1 MHGIAPM
8 SRILIAHASRFGQ
21 TRTLAEAIAKRL
33 RARGHTVD
41 IACARSSSLPAPDDY
56 DAVILGSR
64 IELGH
69 HAPEIIEYIREHR
82 ATLEYMPTAFFSV
95 SLAAA
100 VPFAGLDPR
109 GYLMRTFRDLDWL
122 PDHAAAF
129 GRVGT
134 PQVGQLADLVA
145 VALPSMPELT
155 EMSPAFG
162 PM

>member
-1 MHGIAPM
+1 M

-33 RARGHTVD
+33 RARGHTVA
-41 IACARSSSLPAPDDY
+41 IACARTERIPAPASF
-56 DAVILGSR
+56 DAIILGSR

-69 HAPEIIEYIREHR
+69 HAPEIVEYIRTYR
-82 ATLEYMPTAFFSV
+82 AELDLKPTAFFSV

-109 GYLMRTFRDLDWL
+109 GYLMKTFRELDWL
-122 PDHAAAF
+122 PDHAASF

-145 VALPSMPELT
+145 VALPSMPELA
-155 EMSPAFG
+155 EMSPAYG

>member
-1 MHGIAPM
+1 M
-8 SRILIAHASRFGQ
+8 SRILIAHSSRFGQ
-21 TRTLAEAIAKRL
+21 TRTLSEAIAKRL

-41 IACARSSSLPAPDDY
+41 IACARTGALPPPASY

-69 HAPEIIEYIREHR
+69 HAPEI
-82 ATLEYMPTAFFSV
+82 LEYVRDHREDLEHMPTAFFSV

-109 GYLMRTFRDLDWL
+109 GYLMKTFRDLDWL

-145 VALPSMPELT
+145 VALPSMPEVP

>member
-1 MHGIAPM
+1 M

-21 TRTLAEAIAKRL
+21 TRTLAHALATRL

-41 IACARSSSLPAPDDY
+41 IACARDVSLPPPASY

-69 HAPEIIEYIREHR
+69 HAPEIIDYIREHR
-82 ATLEYMPTAFFSV
+82 AELETRPSAFYSV

-100 VPFAGLDPR
+100 VPFAGVDPR
-109 GYLMRTFRDLDWL
+109 GYLLKMFRELDWV
-122 PDHAAAF
+122 PDHAVAF

-134 PQVGQLADLVA
+134 PQVSQLADLVA
-145 VALPSMPELT
+145 TALPSLPELA
-155 EMSPAFG
+155 EMSPAYG

>member
-1 MHGIAPM
+1 M

-33 RARGHTVD
+33 RARGHTVE
-41 IACARSSSLPAPDDY
+41 IACARTERVPAPDSY
-56 DAVILGSR
+56 DAIILGSR

-69 HAPEIIEYIREHR
+69 HAPEIIDYIREYR
-82 ATLEYMPTAFFSV
+82 EELEVKPTAFFSV

-109 GYLMRTFRDLDWL
+109 GYLMKTFRELDWL

-145 VALPSMPELT
+145 VALPSIPELV

>member
-1 MHGIAPM
+1 M

-21 TRTLAEAIAKRL
+21 TRSLADAIATRL

-41 IACARSSSLPAPDDY
+41 IACARDASLPAPDSY

-69 HAPEIIEYIREHR
+69 HAPEIVEYIRDHRVQLEH
-82 ATLEYMPTAFFSV
+82 MPTAFFSV

-109 GYLMRTFRDLDWL
+109 GYLMKTFRELDWL

-145 VALPSMPELT
+145 VALPSMPELA
-155 EMSPAFG
+155 EMSPAYG

>member
-1 MHGIAPM
+1 M

-21 TRTLAEAIAKRL
+21 TRCLAEAIAHRL

-41 IACARSSSLPAPDDY
+41 IVCARGTPLPAPAAY
-56 DAVILGSR
+56 DAIILGSR

-69 HAPEIIEYIREHR
+69 HAPEILEYIREHR
-82 ATLEYMPTAFFSV
+82 ADLDHKPTAFFSV

-109 GYLMRTFRDLDWL
+109 GYLMKTFRELDWL

-134 PQVGQLADLVA
+134 PQVRQLADLIA
-145 VALPSMPELT
+145 VALPSMPDVA

>member
-1 MHGIAPM
+1 M
-8 SRILIAHASRFGQ
+8 SRILIGHASRFGQ
-21 TRTLAEAIAKRL
+21 TRTLADAIAARL
-33 RARGHTVD
+33 RARRHSVD
-41 IACARSSSLPAPDDY
+41 IACARDVPLPAPACY

-69 HAPEIIEYIREHR
+69 HAPEIVDYIREHR
-82 ATLEYMPTAFFSV
+82 AELAHRPTAFFSV

-109 GYLMRTFRDLDWL
+109 GYLMKTFKELDWL

-129 GRVGT
+129 GRVGA

-145 VALPSMPELT
+145 IALPSMPELG
-155 EMSPAFG
+155 EMSPAYG